1 VGTSKLA
8 RSNAQLNVVRY
19 ADEFIVT
26 GMSKEV
32 LEFKVLPAVRQFMAA
47 RGLELS
53 DEKTRIT
60 NITDGFD
67 FLGQNVRK
75 YDGKLLIKPAKKSV
89 KSLLDKV
96 REITKGNAS
105 VSKAIPRQKFLEW
118 SANLQPCLIAREAC
132 SAAHYWARKLR
143 ALSHEVRL
151 IAPQFVAP
159 YRKGGKHVKN
169 DRLDAEAI
177 CEAAGRPHMRFMP
190 VKTADQQNL
199 LVVHRMRSGFVGQR
213 TVLVN
218 RLRGELVE
226 FGVFLPQGIDAF
238 RAHFVAALE
247 NGSSELNG
255 VARTALL
262 HGWDHIQALDRQ
274 IAWCDAQIAAH
285 VKNDSNAQRAMA
297 VIGIGALTASAA
309 VATVGDA
316 RLFRNGRQFAAWL
329 GNVPKQAS
337 SGGKT
342 RLGRITKQGNTYLRT
357 LLFQGARSAVMSAD
371 PRNDRLSRWIVQL
384 QARVV
389 LVSNAG
395 GRRQQARAD
404 PVGHSG

>member
-1 VGTSKLA
+1 
-8 RSNAQLNVVRY
+8 
-19 ADEFIVT
+19 
-26 GMSKEV
+26 
-32 LEFKVLPAVRQFMAA
+32 
-47 RGLELS
+47 
-53 DEKTRIT
+53 
-60 NITDGFD
+60 
-67 FLGQNVRK
+67 
-75 YDGKLLIKPAKKSV
+75 
-89 KSLLDKV
+89 
-96 REITKGNAS
+96 
-105 VSKAIPRQKFLEW
+105 
-118 SANLQPCLIAREAC
+118 
-132 SAAHYWARKLR
+132 
-143 ALSHEVRL
+143 
-151 IAPQFVAP
+151 
-159 YRKGGKHVKN
+159 
-169 DRLDAEAI
+169 
-177 CEAAGRPHMRFMP
+177 
-190 VKTADQQNL
+190 
-199 LVVHRMRSGFVGQR
+199 
-213 TVLVN
+213 
-218 RLRGELVE
+218 
-226 FGVFLPQGIDAF
+226 VFLPQGIDAF